1 MMARTTLHDLP
12 LSTSKPIN
20 PGMKR
25 ILILLAF
32 FAGIVGTVSSQQKV
46 AKNEADYQMLKL
58 AGENPAAPQQ
68 AKAPKIK
75 PTVFSPA
82 TLKLGGGGTIGTD
95 CQCLQTIDETFT
107 IAPFTNG
114 TAPEYRND
122 DGSTAEI
129 DLPFTFSLYGTD
141 YTSCF
146 INNNGNISFNASYTT
161 FSASAFPTASFVM
174 VAPFWAD
181 VDTRNTSSGLVY
193 YKVTDHSLTV
203 IWDAV
208 GYFNSQS
215 DKVNTFQLVITDGT
229 DPVVPDGNNVS
240 FCYGDMQ
247 WTTGSASSGV
257 NGFAGT
263 PATVGANLGDGTSFI
278 QFGRFDHAGSDYDG
292 PFNDADGISWLDYT
306 NFNFNSDV
314 VTGAGNIAPI
324 VPSGSLCDTLYV
336 CAGSNAYLQFLSPEQ
351 TQLTDLTYE
360 VIGAN
365 NLVLTETQDPGSSEL
380 QIFAPLDAPN
390 DTLLINVMGTDN
402 GTPAM
407 STSTTYVL
415 VVRDQPD
422 PIVITASDNELC
434 AGETI
439 SLSIDPAYTSVN
451 WSTGGSTNSINIT
464 TGGTITVTAN
474 DQYCE
479 TTGEIEIIEL
489 SSPTPT
495 IGGVFQTCGSSTTDI
510 FVNETYPSV
519 VWSNNLNTPS
529 IAVGSGTYTV
539 TATGENGCQGTSAP
553 VTVLIIPTPVISVP
567 DIQFCVSDRPLNA
580 SVTNAANGVNYTYS
594 WAASPNL
601 SSTSV
606 ANPNVMDLTADATFT
621 VTVYPTAYPDC
632 SSSEEVEVTVV
643 DAPVLVTD
651 DEVLYC
657 NNGLQLDATVQN
669 AEPTFTYNWTWT
681 PSNFFSGASTSS
693 PSLIGIIPSGTVVTG
708 TVSVSWD
715 AQCRDQQ
722 EVTVLVPNAPQVFP
736 TVVDSMCIGS
746 PITLVAGVP
755 SMPVDYQWY
764 YHVTTTQGNDSI
776 ILLGTNQEQEIVGE
790 GIFYVEM
797 TEPGCGFTA
806 SSEFILTNYAC
817 DIFIPDVITPNGD
830 GLNEFFVIESLEL
843 FPSSS
848 LKIFDRW
855 GGLVYDSPDYKNNW
869 GDKDVPEGT
878 YYFILEWR
886 KDETTTTPISGYF
899 TVLH

>member
-1 MMARTTLHDLP
+1 MMLHTTLVHLP
-12 LSTSKPIN
+12 LSQSKPIN

-25 ILILLAF
+25 ILILFAF
-32 FAGIVGTVSSQQKV
+32 FAGIVGTASAQQKV
-46 AKNEADYQMLKL
+46 AKNEADYQMLKA
-58 AGENPAAPQQ
+58 AGENPAAPAQP
-68 AKAPKIK
+68 KAATIK

-82 TLKLGGGGTIGTD
+82 TLKLGGGGSIGTD
-95 CQCLQTIDETFT
+95 CQCIQTIDETFT

-146 INNNGNISFNASYTT
+146 INNNGNISFNNAYST
-161 FSASAFPTASFVM
+161 FSSSAFPTASFVM

-181 VDTRNTSSGLVY
+181 VDTRNTQSGLVY

-208 GYFNSQS
+208 GYFNSQA

-278 QFGRFDHAGSDYDG
+278 QFGRFDHPGSDYDG
-292 PFNDADGISWLDYT
+292 PFNNADGVSWLDNT

-314 VTGAGNIAPI
+314 ITGAGNIAPI

-351 TQLTDLTYE
+351 DQVTDLIYE

-365 NLVLTETQDPGSSEL
+365 NLVLTETQDQGSSEL

-390 DTLLINVMGTDN
+390 DTLLINVSGTDN

-415 VVRDQPD
+415 VVRDQPE
-422 PIVITASDNELC
+422 PITITASDVELC
-434 AGETI
+434 TGETI
-439 SLSIDPAYTSVN
+439 TLSIADTYTSVS
-451 WSTGGSTNSINIT
+451 WSTGGSTNSINVT
-464 TGGTITVTAN
+464 AGGTVTVTAN
-474 DQYCE
+474 DQFCE
-479 TTGEIEIIEL
+479 TTGEIEIVQL
-489 SSPTPT
+489 PSPTPT
-495 IGGVFQTCGSSTTDI
+495 IGGVFQACGIGTTDI
-510 FVNETYPSV
+510 FVNETYPAV
-519 VWSNNLNTPS
+519 VWSNNLTTTT
-529 IAVGSGTYTV
+529 IAAGSGTYTV
-539 TATGENGCQGTSAP
+539 TATGDNGCQGTSAP
-553 VTVLIIPTPVISVP
+553 VTVLIIPTPTISVP

-580 SVTNAANGVNYTYS
+580 SIINSVSGVNYTYV
-594 WAASPNL
+594 WDASPNL
-601 SSTSV
+601 TSTTV
-606 ANPNVMDLTADATFT
+606 ANPNVTGLTADATFT
-621 VTVYPTAYPDC
+621 VTAYPTAYPDC
-632 SSSEEVEVTVV
+632 SSQEEVTVTLV
-643 DAPVLVTD
+643 DTPVMVTD
-651 DEVLYC
+651 DEVVYC
-657 NNGLQLDATVQN
+657 NNGLQLDASVEN
-669 AEPTFTYNWTWT
+669 VDPTFTYNWTWT
-681 PSNFFSGASTSS
+681 PSNFFSGANTSS
-693 PSLIGIIPSGTVVTG
+693 PSLVGIIPSGTVVTG
-708 TVSVSWD
+708 TVAVSWD

-722 EVTVLVPNAPQVFP
+722 EVTVLIPNAPESFP
-736 TVVDSMCIGS
+736 AVIDSMCVGS
-746 PITLVAGVP
+746 PLNLVAGTP
-755 SMPVDYQWY
+755 SVPVDYQWFY
-764 YHVTTTQGNDSI
+764 YIVTPQGNDSI
-776 ILLGTNQEQEIVGE
+776 ILLGNEQIQEVVST

-797 TEPGCGFTA
+797 SEPACGFT
-806 SSEFILTNYAC
+806 SVSPFYVNTYAC

-830 GLNEFFVIESLEL
+830 GLNETFVIESLEL
-843 FPSSS
+843 FPNST

-855 GGLVYDSPDYKNNW
+855 GGLVYESTDYKNNW
-869 GDKDVPEGT
+869 GDPDAPEGT
-878 YYFILEWR
+878 YYFILEWV
-886 KDETTTTPISGYF
+886 KDEQTTTPISGYF
-899 TVLH
+899 TLLH

>member
-1 MMARTTLHDLP
+1 MTAHTTLDDLP

-32 FAGIVGTVSSQQKV
+32 FAGIAGTVSAQQKV
-46 AKNEADYQMLKL
+46 AKNEAEYQVLKA
-58 AGENPAAPQQ
+58 AGENVAPPVQPHMAA
-68 AKAPKIK
+68 IK
-75 PTVFSPA
+75 PTVYSPA

-107 IAPFTNG
+107 VAPFTNG
-114 TAPEYRND
+114 TAPDYRND
-122 DGSTAEI
+122 DGSTTAI
-129 DLPFTFSLYGTD
+129 NLPFTFSLYGTD

-146 INNNGNISFNASYTT
+146 INNNGNISFNASYAT
-161 FSASAFPTASFVM
+161 FSSSAFPTASFVM

-181 VDTRNTSSGLVY
+181 VDTRNATSGLVH

-203 IWDAV
+203 IWDHV
-208 GYFNSQS
+208 GYFNNMA

-336 CAGSNAYLQFLSPEQ
+336 CAGSNAYLQFLSPEATQ
-351 TQLTDLTYE
+351 TTDLTYE

-365 NLVLTETQDPGSSEL
+365 NLVLTETQDAGSSEL

-415 VVRDQPD
+415 VVRDQPV
-422 PIVITASDNELC
+422 PITITASETELC

-439 SLSIDPAYTSVN
+439 SLSIDPSYTGVS
-451 WSTGGSTNSINIT
+451 WSTGGSTNSINVT
-464 TGGTITVTAN
+464 QGGTITVTAT

-489 SSPTPT
+489 PSPTPT
-495 IGGVFQTCGSSTTDI
+495 IGGVFQTCGTSTTDI

-519 VWSNNLNTPS
+519 TWSNNLTTPT
-529 IAVGSGTYTV
+529 IAVSSGTYTV
-539 TATGENGCQGTSAP
+539 TATADNGCQGTSAP
-553 VTVLIIPTPVISVP
+553 VTVLIIPTPIISVP

-580 SVTNAANGVNYTYS
+580 SITNAASGVNYTYS
-594 WAASPNL
+594 WNASPNL
-601 SSTSV
+601 SSTTV
-606 ANPNVMDLTADATFT
+606 ANPNVTGLTADATFT

-632 SSSEEVEVTVV
+632 SSEEEVSVTLV
-643 DAPVLVTD
+643 DTPVLVTD

-657 NNGLQLDATVQN
+657 NNGLELDATVSN
-669 AEPTFTYNWTWT
+669 ADPNFTYNWSWT
-681 PSNFFSGASTSS
+681 PSNLFSGATTSS
-693 PSLIGIIPSGTVVTG
+693 PSLTGIIPSGTIVTG

-722 EVTVLVPNAPQVFP
+722 EVSINVPIAPPVYP

-746 PITLVAGVP
+746 PIVLTAGNP

-764 YHVTTTQGNDSI
+764 YHIITNSGNDSI
-776 ILLGTNQEQEIVGE
+776 ILLGTDQLQEIVSE
-790 GIFYVEM
+790 GLFYVAMSE
-797 TEPGCGFTA
+797 TACGFT
-806 SSEFILTNYAC
+806 SNSEFVVSTYAC
-817 DIFIPDVITPNGD
+817 DIYVYDVITPNGD
-830 GLNEFFVIESLEL
+830 GLNEFFEVEGLEL
-843 FPSSS
+843 FPNSA

-855 GGLVYDSPDYKNNW
+855 GGLVYESADYKNNW
-869 GDKDVPEGT
+869 GDPNAPEGT

-886 KDETTTTPISGYF
+886 KDEETVTPISGYF
-899 TVLH
+899 TILH